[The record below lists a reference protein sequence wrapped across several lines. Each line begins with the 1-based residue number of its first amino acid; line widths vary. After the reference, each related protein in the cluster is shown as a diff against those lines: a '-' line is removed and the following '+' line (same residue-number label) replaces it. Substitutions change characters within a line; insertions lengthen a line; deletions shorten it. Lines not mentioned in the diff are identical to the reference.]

1 MSNMEARRAAVRA
14 QLAALSE
21 RDLRLF
27 VEILAIDVEA
37 VELPLAQFLAT
48 DGWRHE
54 LPGETAEPTADWMAV
69 ANRGPLLSELFGPGV
84 RCPGC
89 GALPDEQHRE
99 ECAERDVP

>member
-1 MSNMEARRAAVRA
+1 MEARRAAVRA

-48 DGWRHE
+48 DGWRQELPDGWRQE
-54 LPGETAEPTADWMAV
+54 LPGETAEPTVGDWMAV
-69 ANRGPLLSELFGPGV
+69 ANRDRLLSELFGGGQEPG
-84 RCPGC
+84 
-89 GALPDEQHRE
+89 Q
-99 ECAERDVP
+99 

>member
-48 DGWRHE
+48 DGWRQE
-54 LPGETAEPTADWMAV
+54 LPGETAEPTVGDWMAV
-69 ANRGPLLSELFGPGV
+69 ANRDRLLSELFGGGQEPG
-84 RCPGC
+84 
-89 GALPDEQHRE
+89 Q
-99 ECAERDVP
+99 